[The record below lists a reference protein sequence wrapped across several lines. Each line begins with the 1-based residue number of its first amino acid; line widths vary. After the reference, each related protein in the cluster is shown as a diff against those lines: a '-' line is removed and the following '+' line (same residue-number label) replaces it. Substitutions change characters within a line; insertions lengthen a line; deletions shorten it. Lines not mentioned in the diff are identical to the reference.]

1 MMMKKRLT
9 IMLLAVLAVL
19 GTEARDAYLFSYF
32 VGQSDGLHLAYS
44 YDGLTWTALNDG
56 RPMMTP
62 TVGKDR
68 LLRDPS
74 IVQAPDGTFH
84 MVWTS
89 SWYDKIIGYASSKD
103 LIHWS
108 EQQALPV
115 MEHEAEAL
123 NSWAPELFYD
133 APSKTYYIYWA
144 TTIPGR
150 HSPVASTEREKQ
162 WNHRI
167 YYTTTKD
174 FRTFSETKL
183 FFNPD
188 FNVIDAAIVKD
199 PKTKRL
205 IMVVKNENSLPAE
218 KNLRVTTTGNIRK
231 GFPTKVSAPITPD
244 KVWCEGPAPLF
255 VGDTLYVYFDMYTS
269 HRYGVVRSLDHGKTW
284 QDLSDRLQMPKG
296 IRHGTAF
303 RVDEKILKAL
313 LAVHEYNPLIPDHL
327 ADGSVS
333 KFGDTYYMYA
343 TTDLD
348 RGLEQCGV
356 PVVWR
361 SKDFVNWS
369 FEGSHISGFD
379 WHKAI
384 SYTDKDGKSQKGY
397 WRYWAPGKVVEKDGK
412 YLLYVTL
419 VSPDNNKM
427 PTYVLEA
434 EHPTGPFRFDS
445 TAVICPDI
453 DGEPFIDDD
462 GRGYVYW
469 RRRMAARLSDD
480 WHRTVG
486 EAVSIPTSQKGYSE
500 GPMTF
505 KRNGIYY
512 YCYTLSGHE
521 KYHYAY
527 MMSKESPLSGWQAP
541 AEGDIFLMSAPGNN
555 VWGPGH
561 GNIFYDAESDQYIM
575 LYLEY
580 GDGGTTRQMYANR
593 LEFNDDGTIRQLIPD
608 RYGVGYLAQPQ
619 ESRRNLAL
627 GARMKASTERKDREV
642 KAAFRTRSY
651 KASQATDGSNGT
663 YWQAADNDQMPT
675 LVMDLGEVR
684 QVSECQFFPLHPS
697 EGHRWHMECS
707 ADGQTWTTCARQ
719 EETVARSPHHVRV
732 DGQVR
737 YLRLMIDGGAAG
749 VWEWRVY

>member
-1 MMMKKRLT
+1 MNKRLLT
-9 IMLLAVLAVL
+9 LLITVLSL
-19 GTEARDAYLFSYF
+19 TGLQARDVYLFSYF

-44 YDGLTWTALNDG
+44 YDGLKWTALNDG

-74 IVQAPDGTFH
+74 VVQAPDGTFH

-108 EQQALPV
+108 EQRALPV
-115 MEHEAEAL
+115 MEHEPEAM
-123 NSWAPELFYD
+123 NSWAPELYYD
-133 APSKTYYIYWA
+133 EPSRTYYIYWA

-150 HSPVASTEREKQ
+150 HKPVASTEREKQ

-167 YYTTTKD
+167 YYCTTRD
-174 FRTFSETKL
+174 FKTFSETKL

-199 PKTKRL
+199 PKTKGL

-218 KNLRVTTTGNIRK
+218 KNLSVTTTKAIQK
-231 GFPTKVSAPITPD
+231 GFPTKVSSPISPKD
-244 KVWCEGPAPLF
+244 IWCEGPAPLF
-255 VGDTLYVYFDMYTS
+255 VGDTLYVYFDMYRN

-284 QDLSDRLQMPKG
+284 QDMSDQLQMPEG

-303 RVDEKILKAL
+303 RVDESVLQPL
-313 LAVHEYNPLIPDHL
+313 LAVHEFNPLIPDHL

-348 RGLEQCGV
+348 QGLEQCGT
-356 PVVWR
+356 PVVWQ
-361 SKDFVNWS
+361 SKDFVNWR
-369 FEGSHISGFD
+369 FEGSHIRGFD
-379 WHKAI
+379 WHKPV
-384 SYTDKDGKSQKGY
+384 SFTKDGKDRRGY
-397 WRYWAPGKVVEKDGK
+397 WRYWAPGKVVEKAGK

-419 VSPDNNKM
+419 VSPDDSKM

-434 EHPTGPFRFDS
+434 DHPAGPFSFDS
-445 TAVICPDI
+445 TAVVCPDI
-453 DGEPFIDDD
+453 DGEPFVDSD
-462 GRGYVYW
+462 GSGYIFW
-469 RRRMAARLSDD
+469 RRRNAAPLSDD
-480 WHRTVG
+480 WRHIEG
-486 EAVSIPTSQKGYSE
+486 ETVSIPTSRQGYSE

-521 KYHYAY
+521 RYHYAY
-527 MMSKESPLSGWQAP
+527 MMSKEGPLTGYQAP
-541 AEGDIFLMSAPGNN
+541 SGHDIFLMSAPGNN

-561 GNIFYDAESDQYIM
+561 GNVFYDEASDQYIM

-608 RYGVGYLAQPQ
+608 RYGVGYLAKSQ
-619 ESRRNLAL
+619 ENRKNLAL
-627 GARMKASTERKDREV
+627 DAKIKASSERKDREV
-642 KAAFRTRSY
+642 KAAFRVRSY
-651 KASQATDGSNGT
+651 KARQAVDGSNGT
-663 YWQAADNDQMPT
+663 YWQAADNDLMPT
-675 LVMDLGEVR
+675 LVMDLGKVMP
-684 QVSECQFFPLHPS
+684 VAECQFFPLHPS

-707 ADGQTWTTCARQ
+707 ADGQTWTTCGRQ
-719 EETVARSPHHVRV
+719 TETAVRSPHVAKV
-732 DGQVR
+732 NANVR
-737 YLRLMIDGGAAG
+737 YLRLMIDGGAPG
-749 VWEWRVY
+749 VWEWKVF